1 MTFLRAVV
9 FLRATVLRA
18 VDALRAAVFR
28 TAVFFRAVVFRA
40 AVLRAVVF
48 RAAVLR
54 AVVFLTA
61 VFRFGAAFLLT
72 AVFFFAAVFF
82 APDFLAED
90 VRDVELLEELREP
103 ERDEDRVRAGMAATG
118 SAISCESPA
127 ADSPHVSSAAS
138 ADGSLNKPAS
148 DVCDDSPVSLQSS
161 WVTTDLL
168 GRFARARFPYHVRL

>member
-1 MTFLRAVV
+1 VRDRVA
-9 FLRATVLRA
+9 VLRFA
-18 VDALRAAVFR
+18 VDFFAAVFR
-28 TAVFFRAVVFRA
+28 FAGARFA
-40 AVLRAVVF
+40 
-48 RAAVLR
+48 
-54 AVVFLTA
+54 A
-61 VFRFGAAFLLT
+61 VFRFGAAFRFAVDFLAAVFRFGADFLLT

-127 ADSPHVSSAAS
+127 ADSPHVSPAAC
-138 ADGSLNKPAS
+138 ADGSLNKPA

-168 GRFARARFPYHVRL
+168 GRFARARFPTTFVCIVQRGRTTSSARC